1 MTTACL
7 GVDSS
12 ADGITSLEQL
22 PPEILLHHLVK
33 PYLSPVDVVSL
44 QSTCRHLH
52 AMIGLT
58 PIDPPHRYSFPP
70 AATFVQV
77 GPFFGAFPKLR
88 PRIHSCQ
95 VSFECRSTDTS
106 KQGHIRVV
114 TSREMLGVANPQAD
128 AVTVTQSAE
137 LSSRD
142 WSHEILNFVPY
153 DHDESIMHF
162 LVASGSHLEIKQ
174 IYLRTFVFDNISRGD
189 LNQCTL
195 TIDVSEVPTQELSE
209 QFRKLI
215 SLPIESSTLKPSRS
229 EAVISELIKRIY
241 CMSLLVGFITFRQL
255 PSEPEY
261 HQFTRTSKPAR
272 NCINANNLAR
282 LCHAL
287 PPEWLRLDGSEGIA
301 FQEYISAFLVSARES
316 IGLTQSELPALE
328 TILVYVAKSKHLV
341 LSEEREN
348 THRSIER
355 TTPPRR
361 APGPGIF
368 GLRQGH
374 AGQPPHWRRFRAAAV
389 GFLFLGSTFTLI
401 RCITRKRR

>member
-1 MTTACL
+1 MTVCL

-58 PIDPPHRYSFPP
+58 PIDPPRRYSFPP
-70 AATFVQV
+70 AATFIQV
-77 GPFFGAFPKLR
+77 GPFFGASPKLR

-95 VSFECRSTDTS
+95 VSFECRSTNTS
-106 KQGHIRVV
+106 KRGHIRVV
-114 TSREMLGVANPQAD
+114 TSREMLGVASPQAD
-128 AVTVTQSAE
+128 AVTVTQSTE

-142 WSHEILNFVPY
+142 SSHEILNFVPY
-153 DHDESIMHF
+153 DHDESSMYF
-162 LVASGSHLEIKQ
+162 LVASGSHLEIKK
-174 IYLRTFVFDNISRGD
+174 IYLRTFIFDNTSRGD

-215 SLPIESSTLKPSRS
+215 SLPIESSTLGPSRS

-261 HQFTRTSKPAR
+261 HQFNRTSKPVQTF
-272 NCINANNLAR
+272 IVTSSLAR
-282 LCHAL
+282 LCQAL
-287 PPEWLRLDGSEGIA
+287 PPEWVCLDGSEGIA
-301 FQEYISAFLVSARES
+301 FQEYISTFLASTRAS
-316 IGLTQSELPALE
+316 IGVTQSELPALE
-328 TILVYVAKSKHLV
+328 AILVCVAESAHLNMSV
-341 LSEEREN
+341 ARKN
-348 THRSIER
+348 ARRSIER
-355 TTPPRR
+355 TTRPRL
-361 APGPGIF
+361 AADPGI
-368 GLRQGH
+368 L
-374 AGQPPHWRRFRAAAV
+374 RAA
-389 GFLFLGSTFTLI
+389 S
-401 RCITRKRR
+401 RCWPAA